1 MANFLLELGTE
12 ELPASFV
19 TSSAQQWQRL
29 VPATLAEESL
39 TNDSIN
45 VYATPRRLAVLVKGL
60 PVQQLDREEEVK
72 GPPGEFGF

>member
-19 TSSAQQWQRL
+19 RSSAQQWQRL
-29 VPATLAEESL
+29 VPATLAEQSL

-45 VYATPRRLAVLVKGL
+45 VYA
-60 PVQQLDREEEVK
+60 
-72 GPPGEFGF
+72 